1 MNMFYSLLS
10 FFGKTCTD
18 SSGNSFETSILD
30 ICPGNNGEGIF
41 DILGLGL
48 SIVTYGVGAAAVI
61 GVIISAYQYITARD
75 NAAQVAKAKNRI
87 LQIVIGLVIW
97 VLIWGILQFLLPGGL
112 FADGS
117 K

>member
-1 MNMFYSLLS
+1 MDSIVNILKS
-10 FFGKTCTD
+10 FAETCGGVTTAIIHCD
-18 SSGNSFETSILD
+18 SGADSGEA
-30 ICPGNNGEGIF
+30 IF
-41 DILGLGL
+41 DILALGL

-75 NAAQVAKAKNRI
+75 NSAQVVKAKNRI

-112 FADGS
+112 FANGNS
-117 K
+117 

>member
-1 MNMFYSLLS
+1 MLFNLLTI
-10 FFGKTCTD
+10 FGKTCTD

-30 ICPGNNGEGIF
+30 ICPGSDGSGIF
-41 DILGLGL
+41 DILALGL

-87 LQIVIGLVIW
+87 LQIVIGLAIW

-112 FADGS
+112 FANGN
-117 K
+117 